1 MNVPEIEKK
10 LGINVYATKTA
21 GFEGVIRRE
30 PEDFIVEEIL
40 INGAKA
46 SVIPVESPS
55 RLDRYL
61 VCVLVKRNWDTLL
74 AVRTI
79 AQQLRVDHERI
90 AIAGIKDTK
99 AVTAQHISL
108 YGVRPE
114 EISCI
119 RIKNARVYPVYYA
132 EEKISVKLL
141 FGNQFSMIINSIPL
155 ENSKV
160 EKLVNATK
168 DELSVL
174 GGVPNFF
181 GHQRFGTVRP
191 VTHLVGKAIV
201 EGDLEEAAFIFL
213 AYSGEYEYPAAA
225 EAREKL
231 RETKDLKEAFKGFPT
246 RFKYERFMLKHLVSY
261 PNDFLGAFRKLP
273 RKLRELFVQAY
284 QSYLFNQIL
293 SERIG
298 QGIRLNEAYVGDYV
312 TAFEEHGLPSEN
324 GEIATAET
332 LSDLNKAVEEGRS
345 CVAIPLIGFKQPLS
359 SGGQGEIE
367 QKILEEEN
375 VKPENF
381 KFSAMHEV
389 SATGGL
395 RAVLTP
401 LIEFVADKPI
411 EDALNPLKCKLR
423 LSFALHKG
431 SYATVPLRE
440 FMKPQNPI
448 EAGF

>member
-10 LGINVYATKTA
+10 IGINVYATKTA

-30 PEDFIVEEIL
+30 PEDFVVEEIL

-46 SVIPVESPS
+46 SVVPVESPL
-55 RLDRYL
+55 RMDRYL

-74 AVRTI
+74 AVRAI
-79 AQQLRVDHERI
+79 AQQLRVNHERI

-108 YGVRPE
+108 YGIRPE
-114 EISCI
+114 EISRT
-119 RIKNARVYPVYYA
+119 RIKNARVYPVHYA
-132 EEKISVKLL
+132 EEKISAKLL
-141 FGNQFSMIINSIPL
+141 FGNQFTIIIHSIPL
-155 ENSKV
+155 EKSKV
-160 EKLVNATK
+160 EKLVSATK

-174 GGVPNFF
+174 GGAPNFF

-213 AYSGEYEYPAAA
+213 AYSSECEHPAAR
-225 EAREKL
+225 ETREKL
-231 RETKDLKEAFKGFPT
+231 KETKDFKEAFKGFPT

-273 RKLRELFVQAY
+273 LKLRELFVQAY
-284 QSYLFNQIL
+284 QSFLFNQIL

-298 QGIRLNEAYVGDYV
+298 QGIRLNEVHVGDYV
-312 TAFEEHGLPSEN
+312 AAFEEHGLPSEN
-324 GEIATAET
+324 GEAATAET
-332 LSDLNKAVEEGRS
+332 LSELNKAVGEGRA

-381 KFSAMHEV
+381 KSSAMHEV

-401 LIEFVADKPI
+401 LIEFAADKPI
-411 EDALNPLKCKLR
+411 EDTSSLSKCKLR
-423 LSFALHKG
+423 LRFALHKG

>member
-1 MNVPEIEKK
+1 MSVPEIEKK

-30 PEDFIVEEIL
+30 PEDFVVEEIL
-40 INGAKA
+40 TNEAKA
-46 SVIPVESPS
+46 SVVPVESPS
-55 RLDRYL
+55 RLGRYL

-74 AVRTI
+74 AVRAI
-79 AQQLRVDHERI
+79 AQQLRVDYERI

-108 YGVRPE
+108 YGIRPE
-114 EISCI
+114 EISRI
-119 RIKNARVYPVYYA
+119 RIRNVRVYPVRYA
-132 EEKISVKLL
+132 EEKISAKLL
-141 FGNQFSMIINSIPL
+141 FGNQFTIIIHSISL
-155 ENSKV
+155 EKSKV
-160 EKLVNATK
+160 EKLVSATK

-174 GGVPNFF
+174 GGAPNFF

-213 AYSGEYEYPAAA
+213 AYSSECEHPAAR
-225 EAREKL
+225 ETREKL
-231 RETKDLKEAFKGFPT
+231 RETKDFKEAFKGFPT
-246 RFKYERFMLKHLVSY
+246 HFKYERFMLKHLVSY
-261 PNDFLGAFRKLP
+261 PNDFLGAFRELP
-273 RKLRELFVQAY
+273 LKLRELFVQAY
-284 QSYLFNQIL
+284 QSFLFNQFL

-298 QGIRLNEAYVGDYV
+298 QGIGLNDVCVGDYV
-312 TAFEEHGLPSEN
+312 AAFDEHGLPSEN
-324 GEIATAET
+324 GETATTET
-332 LSDLNKAVEEGRS
+332 LSKLSKAVGEGKA
-345 CVAIPLIGFKQPLS
+345 CVVIPLIGFKQPLS
-359 SGGQGEIE
+359 SGVQGEIE

-375 VKPENF
+375 VKPEDF
-381 KFSAMHEV
+381 RFSAMHEV
-389 SATGGL
+389 GATGGL

-411 EDALNPLKCKLR
+411 EDDLNPSKCELR
-423 LSFALHKG
+423 LRFALHKG
-431 SYATVPLRE
+431 SYATIPLRE